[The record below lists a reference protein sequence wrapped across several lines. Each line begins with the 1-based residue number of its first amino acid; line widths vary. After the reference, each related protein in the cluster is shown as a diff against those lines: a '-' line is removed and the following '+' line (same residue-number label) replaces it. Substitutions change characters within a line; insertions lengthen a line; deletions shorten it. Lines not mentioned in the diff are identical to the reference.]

1 MKKKPMEKLSVLL
14 IEDQPVEV
22 ELINEMLEQVEW
34 VDYQIEHFDRL
45 GAGLKRAQDG
55 DHDVLLLDLCLPDSA
70 GIETVE
76 RARAEA
82 PDIPT
87 ILMTNMDDEALAVRA
102 VREGAQDYLIK
113 RKVDANLLSRAIH
126 YAIER
131 HRADEALRKSE
142 ERYALAVR
150 GSNDGVWDWDID
162 NNTVYYSHRWR
173 EILGLSRKDVGT
185 DIKSWF
191 DRVHRDDWDDF
202 IHALESHM
210 EGKTDQFNH
219 EYRIAHRGGH
229 YVWVMS
235 RGLAVR
241 DINGKLQ
248 RMAGSLSDITARK
261 QAEEQLIHDALHDGL
276 TGLPNRTLMLDRIE
290 QALRQIRG
298 RRSATFAVLFLDLD
312 RFKNVNDSLGHA
324 VGDQLLKEMAHS
336 LLQMVRPGDTVAR
349 LGGDEFAILLSDVEE
364 EKQVTDIAERI
375 LGACQKKFSI
385 DGHEVFTTVSIG
397 IAMGRGEYHCAGDV
411 LRDSDIAMYRA
422 KTSGKACYEL
432 FDREMHQRVVEIQRL
447 ETELRR
453 AVTRNEFVMH
463 YQPIISLESGD
474 LVGFEGLIRW
484 QHPEHGLIFPGRF
497 IPAAEES
504 GLIVPMSWWGIRES
518 CEQMRQWQDQFKREQ
533 PLRISVNVSGRLFN
547 QTDIVGNLRR
557 ILSETGLPARS
568 LCIEITE
575 SVVLDDVDD
584 AMNKLVSLREL
595 GVGLHVDDFGTGY
608 SSLSY
613 LQKFSYD
620 SLKIDKT
627 FVGEMGETQDS
638 GALVQGIISM
648 GGLLGMNVIA
658 EGVETVGQLTRLREM
673 RCPEVQGYLFSKPVT
688 STEAA
693 RLVATSPAW
702 AYERIA

>member
-1 MKKKPMEKLSVLL
+1 MKKKPSEVISVLL

-22 ELINEMLEQVEW
+22 ELINEMLSQVDW
-34 VDYQIEHFDRL
+34 VDYKIEHYDRL
-45 GAGLKRAQDG
+45 GAGLARAKEG
-55 DHDVLLLDLCLPDSA
+55 GHDVLLLDLCLPDSA

-76 RARAEA
+76 RARAEV
-82 PDIPT
+82 PGIPT

-113 RKVDANLLSRAIH
+113 RRVDANLLSRAIH

-150 GSNDGVWDWDID
+150 GSNDGVWDWDIHND
-162 NNTVYYSHRWR
+162 TVYYSHRWR
-173 EILGLSRKDVGT
+173 EILGLSSKEVGT

-191 DRVHRDDWDDF
+191 DRVHKDDWEDF
-202 IHALESHM
+202 IQALQSHM
-210 EGKTDQFNH
+210 DGETDQFNH
-219 EYRIAHRGGH
+219 EYRIAHSNGE

-241 DINGKLQ
+241 DLQGRLQ

-290 QALRQIRG
+290 QALKQIRG
-298 RRSATFAVLFLDLD
+298 RTPATFAVLFLDLD
-312 RFKNVNDSLGHA
+312 RFKNVNDSLGHGI
-324 VGDQLLKEMAHS
+324 GDQLLKGMALS
-336 LLQMVRPGDTVAR
+336 LLKMVRPGDTVAR
-349 LGGDEFAILLSDVEE
+349 LGGDEFAILLSDVEN

-375 LGACQKKFSI
+375 LAASQRKFAI

-397 IAMGRGEYHCAGDV
+397 IAIGRDEYHSAGDV
-411 LRDSDIAMYRA
+411 LRDADIAMYRA
-422 KTSGKACYEL
+422 KTSGKDCYEL
-432 FDREMHQRVVEIQRL
+432 FDREMHERVVEMQRL
-447 ETELRR
+447 ETDLRR
-453 AVTRNEFVMH
+453 AVTHQEFVMH
-463 YQPIISLESGD
+463 YQPIISLGSGE

-484 QHPEHGLIFPGRF
+484 QHPDHGLILPGRF

-504 GLIVPMSWWGIRES
+504 GLIVPMSWWSIRES
-518 CEQMRQWQDQFKREQ
+518 CQQMREWQQQFKSMSR
-533 PLRISVNVSGRLFN
+533 LRISVNVSGRLFN
-547 QTDIVGNLRR
+547 QTDIVGGLRQ
-557 ILSETGLPARS
+557 ILAETSLPPSS

-620 SLKIDKT
+620 SLKIDRT
-627 FVGEMGETQDS
+627 FVGGIAREQES

-648 GGLLGMNVIA
+648 GELLGMNVIA
-658 EGVETVGQLTRLREM
+658 EGVETVGQLERLREM

-688 STEAA
+688 PYEAA
-693 RLVATSPAW
+693 RLLAVPPVWEHA
-702 AYERIA
+702 RIA